1 MIASILS
8 GSLFFD
14 GLSHHFD
21 APHFYA
27 LIDAPVLESL
37 RGYVMRAS
45 VAICR
50 TIHEIKDPSQSENK
64 SSV

>member
-14 GLSHHFD
+14 GLSHRFD
-21 APHFYA
+21 ALHFYA

-37 RGYVMRAS
+37 RGTVAPSGTPMRC
-45 VAICR
+45 VTDIVLTEPGDNGR
-50 TIHEIKDPSQSENK
+50 L
-64 SSV
+64 